1 MGEFVKTSDLG
12 QARASGKEKTRVLD
26 IHNKTASIQNQSLVV
41 LRLAL
46 SIKSKLIGPE
56 PTTDDSDKAP
66 PATNFFD
73 RLGSNLIDISDVL
86 TKSISN
92 LEVIDHQ
99 LTD

>member
-1 MGEFVKTSDLG
+1 MNDFVKTSDLG

-26 IHNKTASIQNQSLVV
+26 IHKRTASIQNQSLVV

-56 PTTDDSDKAP
+56 PTTDKDKEAP
-66 PATNFFD
+66 KATNFFD
-73 RLGSNLIDISDVL
+73 RLGSNLLDISDVL
-86 TKSISN
+86 AKSISN